1 MDKRTSSAYMYI
13 VHVRGENAGDKMH
26 VRGENAGDKIA
37 GAKGTLYI

>member
-1 MDKRTSSAYMYI
+1 MQVIRCMYI
-13 VHVRGENAGDKMH
+13 VH